1 MEKRRK
7 KSWIDNR
14 TVYLLLVLA
23 LLIIAAFGLI
33 KTTYY
38 IGYTV
43 LNAGSGTITEIIID
57 RQECT
62 YAWGGYYGM
71 AIMVFNYSGSLSD
84 IPKPCTD
91 DAVVQ
96 KHLLF
101 PCMGED
107 ENEVYAST
115 KQSDEIFWDSVVAA
129 SPEDVDNYLNY
140 TGTEQDSAKNVF
152 TENISI
158 NLGERTIWA
167 PGTYTRQ
174 YGNSNPTTPYNLVI
188 LKDVVG
194 TLIFAT
200 KTARMGTKGFHEGE
214 DSNYQLILPV
224 KNNTSPM
231 YYFMV
236 DPYEVCPAGLG
247 YGIIGDG
254 YVTGYAT
261 NNNTNLPIGNVS
273 IYLYTAMNNTDEN
286 GFYNFTVPFGY
297 QYVAGIKEGYEPHI
311 GAVNISIGK
320 SYEYNFSMVPLKPYL
335 ENGTV
340 HGFVFDNI
348 TMLPL
353 ANVTVSAGGVIRI
366 TNETGEYTL
375 VILEG
380 THNIVAKRDGYE
392 TYTENIT
399 IIANNITQHNI
410 TMAVEVTKFLNGTVQ
425 GIVLDNITMLPLANV
440 TVSAGGV
447 IRITNET
454 GEYTL
459 VILEGTHNIVA
470 TKTRY
475 DNYIGEINISANNI
489 TIHNISMGIFEYNIT
504 EDNGS
509 IAGIVMDAN
518 NILLENATVSVA
530 GQTAT
535 TNSIGEYFLNIPSG
549 IHNLVAIKSG
559 YDNYIAEVRIGPGNT
574 TFHNITMNITDVEI
588 VPGTGTGAGTSDGT
602 GTGTG
607 IGPGIG
613 PARIERPSPVKVV
626 EKFAEHQLPIDK
638 IVKKLRIGSFL
649 NVPISIINFRTTEV
663 NVRMT
668 IEGEVIPLIE
678 LEKTSMTLG
687 PDSTGEFIVTLL
699 GRGEPGVYEGKL
711 VISGDIEAEIPI
723 IIMLYKKDKLP
734 IEGLLI
740 ELKVLDDTVYTGNKL
755 RYRVDIQNLLRE
767 EEYDIKLIHKIT
779 NERTGKQY
787 LIDTDEVIV
796 QTSFSLLKSFTIPD
810 DFELGEHILSVE
822 AEYLEFSSKHTAVFN
837 ILRPFYKY
845 SIFGI
850 IPLWLL
856 LLIIAVTALG
866 IFLFFWYKKK
876 KAEKERYKIEMNITD
891 LPKEGPRSAFI
902 GNIPNTSI
910 KTYFDLDK
918 FQIHTLIAGTSGSG
932 KSVGAEVLVEE
943 ALSRDVSVIV
953 FDPTANWT
961 GFLRKCKD
969 KKLLDLYPKFG
980 MKKAQARAFNGN
992 VHRVNDGR
1000 EIIDFKKYAKPG
1012 EINIFVTNK
1021 LRTEDTELFVANTI
1035 REVFKANL
1043 PESAQLKYLLVYDG
1057 IHTLLPKFGG
1067 SGKVFIHVERAT
1079 REFRKWGV
1087 GLILIS
1093 QVLSD
1098 FPSEV
1103 LGNINTEIQ
1112 MRTRDEG
1119 DLNRIKEEYGE
1130 DILKSV
1136 VKAAIGTGVIE
1147 NAAYN
1152 KGKPYFVTFRPVLH
1166 SLERLSDKEL
1176 EDYNKYNK
1184 TIADIEYELEQLK
1197 EEGIDTFDLELE
1209 LKLAKDKVK
1218 SGNFNM
1224 VDIYIEGLK
1233 PRVDKQWDKLGKKPK
1248 ERKIRLANIEE
1259 LKKEL
1264 NSSEDNKASTNVEGP
1279 EKELKDSSKKKDEAD
1294 DDDDDD
1300 EKKEEIKNKEG
1311 GLEENR
1317 EERLEEGK
1325 KEKEAVENN
1334 DKKEKENEKEQVK
1347 ETTEEQIRELIN
1359 KAGKHIEAKEK
1370 YEANTY
1376 YAKIMQAYKGL
1387 PKELKKKFLKDCLEI
1402 RNKLTKLS

>member
-23 LLIIAAFGLI
+23 LLIIATFGLI

-38 IGYTV
+38 IGYAV
-43 LNAGSGTITEIIID
+43 LNASAGTITEIIID

-140 TGTEQDSAKNVF
+140 TGTEQDSATRVF

-380 THNIVAKRDGYE
+380 THNIVA
-392 TYTENIT
+392 
-399 IIANNITQHNI
+399 
-410 TMAVEVTKFLNGTVQ
+410 
-425 GIVLDNITMLPLANV
+425 
-440 TVSAGGV
+440 
-447 IRITNET
+447 
-454 GEYTL
+454 
-459 VILEGTHNIVA
+459 

-530 GQTAT
+530 GQTAA

-668 IEGEVIPLIE
+668 GIEQ
-678 LEKTSMTLG
+678 
-687 PDSTGEFIVTLL
+687 
-699 GRGEPGVYEGKL
+699 R
-711 VISGDIEAEIPI
+711 
-723 IIMLYKKDKLP
+723 
-734 IEGLLI
+734 
-740 ELKVLDDTVYTGNKL
+740 
-755 RYRVDIQNLLRE
+755 
-767 EEYDIKLIHKIT
+767 
-779 NERTGKQY
+779 
-787 LIDTDEVIV
+787 
-796 QTSFSLLKSFTIPD
+796 
-810 DFELGEHILSVE
+810 
-822 AEYLEFSSKHTAVFN
+822 
-837 ILRPFYKY
+837 
-845 SIFGI
+845 
-850 IPLWLL
+850 
-856 LLIIAVTALG
+856 
-866 IFLFFWYKKK
+866 
-876 KAEKERYKIEMNITD
+876 
-891 LPKEGPRSAFI
+891 
-902 GNIPNTSI
+902 
-910 KTYFDLDK
+910 
-918 FQIHTLIAGTSGSG
+918 
-932 KSVGAEVLVEE
+932 
-943 ALSRDVSVIV
+943 
-953 FDPTANWT
+953 
-961 GFLRKCKD
+961 
-969 KKLLDLYPKFG
+969 
-980 MKKAQARAFNGN
+980 
-992 VHRVNDGR
+992 
-1000 EIIDFKKYAKPG
+1000 
-1012 EINIFVTNK
+1012 
-1021 LRTEDTELFVANTI
+1021 
-1035 REVFKANL
+1035 
-1043 PESAQLKYLLVYDG
+1043 
-1057 IHTLLPKFGG
+1057 
-1067 SGKVFIHVERAT
+1067 
-1079 REFRKWGV
+1079 
-1087 GLILIS
+1087 
-1093 QVLSD
+1093 
-1098 FPSEV
+1098 
-1103 LGNINTEIQ
+1103 
-1112 MRTRDEG
+1112 
-1119 DLNRIKEEYGE
+1119 
-1130 DILKSV
+1130 
-1136 VKAAIGTGVIE
+1136 
-1147 NAAYN
+1147 
-1152 KGKPYFVTFRPVLH
+1152 
-1166 SLERLSDKEL
+1166 KEL
-1176 EDYNKYNK
+1176 
-1184 TIADIEYELEQLK
+1184 
-1197 EEGIDTFDLELE
+1197 
-1209 LKLAKDKVK
+1209 VK
-1218 SGNFNM
+1218 KCN
-1224 VDIYIEGLK
+1224 
-1233 PRVDKQWDKLGKKPK
+1233 
-1248 ERKIRLANIEE
+1248 
-1259 LKKEL
+1259 
-1264 NSSEDNKASTNVEGP
+1264 
-1279 EKELKDSSKKKDEAD
+1279 
-1294 DDDDDD
+1294 
-1300 EKKEEIKNKEG
+1300 
-1311 GLEENR
+1311 
-1317 EERLEEGK
+1317 
-1325 KEKEAVENN
+1325 
-1334 DKKEKENEKEQVK
+1334 
-1347 ETTEEQIRELIN
+1347 
-1359 KAGKHIEAKEK
+1359 
-1370 YEANTY
+1370 
-1376 YAKIMQAYKGL
+1376 
-1387 PKELKKKFLKDCLEI
+1387 
-1402 RNKLTKLS
+1402 